1 MEKMF
6 VSKLTSDL
14 IIKYKN
20 NYEKEK
26 NIFNKYYS
34 LIVNKDFTF
43 DKQIYMQSVISE
55 LNLLDKG
62 PDILTDDDLLR
73 YETLINE
80 DMDYNTR
87 IIIEDLKKEQKINKI
102 IRDKY
107 ELNNLFDDQTVDVN
121 KEQKYWNLKLEKDK
135 EFNESMK
142 NP

>member
-1 MEKMF
+1 MF